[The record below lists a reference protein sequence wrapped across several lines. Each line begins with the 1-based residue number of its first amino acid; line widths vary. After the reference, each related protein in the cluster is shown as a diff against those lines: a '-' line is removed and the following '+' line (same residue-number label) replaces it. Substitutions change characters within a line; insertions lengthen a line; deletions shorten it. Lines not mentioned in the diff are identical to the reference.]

1 MKLVRWLLNSFVV
14 IAGVVFGNYLG
25 DKLRYQITGE
35 AGHQLELV
43 QQDAHGNTYIAA
55 NLLLSNF
62 MPGLLL
68 AVLMRPRAIFGFLGG
83 LLASFL
89 LGDRYEEQVWET
101 LDDVLSGGDP
111 TQGWVAPEKL
121 G

>member
-1 MKLVRWLLNSFVV
+1 
-14 IAGVVFGNYLG
+14 VFGNYLG

-89 LGDRYEEQVWET
+89 LRDRYEEQLWET

-111 TQGWVAPEKL
+111 TQGWIAPDKL
-121 G
+121 E